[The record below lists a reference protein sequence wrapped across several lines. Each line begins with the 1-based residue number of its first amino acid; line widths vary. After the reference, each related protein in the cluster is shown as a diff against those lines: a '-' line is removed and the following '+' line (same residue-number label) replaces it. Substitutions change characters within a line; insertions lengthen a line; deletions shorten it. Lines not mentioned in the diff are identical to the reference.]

1 MTEQPANYAAISVQD
16 SRMEADVESASS
28 GTYSEAA
35 SPYWVPVKK
44 AGEAEPQGFSGPV
57 AFCFT
62 INYILGGMYL
72 CWNTSNARLLYFSRC
87 CFYPTNCFT
96 TG

>member
-62 INYILGGMYL
+62 INYILGGVYF
-72 CWNTSNARLLYFSRC
+72 CWNTSNARLLCLTSYFIHH
-87 CFYPTNCFT
+87 FFQL
-96 TG
+96 

>member
-35 SPYWVPVKK
+35 SPYWVPIKK

-62 INYILGGMYL
+62 INYILGEWINVIIYYVDYCGY
-72 CWNTSNARLLYFSRC
+72 WVGYS
-87 CFYPTNCFT
+87 
-96 TG
+96 

>member
-1 MTEQPANYAAISVQD
+1 MTEQPTNYEAISVQD
-16 SRMEADVESASS
+16 SRMEADVESPSS

-44 AGEAEPQGFSGPV
+44 AREVEPQGFSGPV

-62 INYILGGMYL
+62 INYILGGVCFCVGIQVTLVYCIL
-72 CWNTSNARLLYFSRC
+72 LSLLFLSN
-87 CFYPTNCFT
+87 
-96 TG
+96 